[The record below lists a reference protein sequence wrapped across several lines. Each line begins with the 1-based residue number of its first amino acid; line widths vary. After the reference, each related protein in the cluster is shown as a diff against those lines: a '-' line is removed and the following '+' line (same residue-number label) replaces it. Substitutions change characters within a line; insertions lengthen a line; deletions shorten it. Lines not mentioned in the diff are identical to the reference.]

1 MLLTVDED
9 LGLGLQRVLLLQSP
23 VPDGAPERG
32 PIVGLGRHQAQD
44 GSGGLVP
51 VLTPEDGRI
60 QELGCSDSV
69 PLDLRRRRAALG
81 GAGQVE
87 LAAFR
92 RRRR

>member
-1 MLLTVDED
+1 
-9 LGLGLQRVLLLQSP
+9 VLLLQSP

-32 PIVGLGRHQAQD
+32 PVVRLGRHQAQD
-44 GSGGLVP
+44 RPGGLVP
-51 VLTPEDGRI
+51 VLTPDDGGV
-60 QELGCSDSV
+60 QELRGSDPV
-69 PLDLRRRRAALG
+69 PLDLRRRGSTLR